1 MKQAR
6 ALQNLDLWSLPIKH
20 SNDSALEPT
29 YAPPGYTGPE
39 PEADIACGK
48 MYTGSCHCG
57 AVTIAL
63 KTRGP
68 LADEE
73 EVIGECDC
81 SICARVRLSLP
92 LPTQLLNKTS

>member
-6 ALQNLDLWSLPIKH
+6 VLQNLDLWSLPIKH
-20 SNDSALEPT
+20 SNGSELEPT
-29 YAPPGYTGPE
+29 YAPPRFTGPE
-39 PEADIACGK
+39 PESEVKGGVL
-48 MYTGSCHCG
+48 YTGSCHCG
-57 AVTIAL
+57 AITIAL

-81 SICARVRLSLP
+81 SICARVRLSPP
-92 LPTQLLNKTS
+92 LSFPSFPS